1 MNSILIIVILQNI
14 QSIALLDIRLFNL
27 DRHENNLLV
36 CSSWSH
42 SCTLS
47 SHHVIPID
55 HGYCLPRKTTRVFPQ
70 WCWLHWNHSKVPLS
84 QEMKDY
90 LLHLD
95 IENDIAIEGF
105 KIHSMNLI
113 GVSNIRQLLTH
124 YGYKEIN

>member
-1 MNSILIIVILQNI
+1 M
-14 QSIALLDIRLFNL
+14 DIRLYNL

-36 CSSWSH
+36 CSPWSH
-42 SCTLS
+42 SCTIH
-47 SHHVIPID
+47 SHHLVPID

-95 IENDIAIEGF
+95 IENDIAILHEYLPTLEESSLDTLR
-105 KIHSMNLI
+105 ITTLWL
-113 GVSNIRQLLTH
+113 QLV
-124 YGYKEIN
+124 